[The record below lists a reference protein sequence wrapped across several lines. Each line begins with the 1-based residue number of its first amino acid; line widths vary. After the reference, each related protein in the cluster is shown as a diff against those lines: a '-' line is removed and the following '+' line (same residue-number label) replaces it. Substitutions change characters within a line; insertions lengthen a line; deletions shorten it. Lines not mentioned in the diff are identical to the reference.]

1 MKAHFIMSVLR
12 HQRNKT
18 YTKPRTPT
26 VKVWDEKE
34 EALNRQ
40 VLAQNHD
47 RLYERWMSNYFH
59 SQKGF

>member
-18 YTKPRTPT
+18 SIKSKTPT

-40 VLAQNHD
+40 VRAQKHERN
-47 RLYERWMSNYFH
+47 YEKWVSNYFH
-59 SQKGF
+59 NQKGF